1 MLQHHHSKQH
11 CLQPGIDCTHAFT
24 DVFQSQVPP
33 ALKLAPGGKLIEQKS
48 GSPAV
53 LRGVNWFGWSVGSF
67 NFDGQW
73 AFCDDN
79 TTYSSPP
86 CAQDGDIP
94 PYGNVGA
101 KEWSPAVGE
110 AAQRML
116 NISYW

>member
-1 MLQHHHSKQH
+1 MHLINIHNTAVQCNACGY
-11 CLQPGIDCTHAFT
+11 CL
-24 DVFQSQVPP
+24 QVPP
-33 ALKLAPGGKLIEQKS
+33 ALKLAPGGKLVEQQS

-79 TTYSSPP
+79 TTYSDPP
-86 CAQDGDIP
+86 CLQDGDIP
-94 PYGNVGA
+94 PYGNLWE
-101 KEWSPAVGE
+101 KQWSPAVGE
-110 AAQRML
+110 AGQRAL